1 MTIYLIGCLITYI
14 LCKSIRYKSN
24 DNEWEDVKITLLA
37 TLCSWVS
44 VIIIFAVL
52 ICKFFNEI
60 LPKYFKN
67 KKPPK
72 WL

>member
-1 MTIYLIGCLITYI
+1 MGIYLIGCLITYI
-14 LCKSIRYKSN
+14 RCKSIRYKSN
-24 DNEWEDVKITLLA
+24 NNEWKDVKITLLA

-44 VIIIFAVL
+44 IIIILVVL
-52 ICKFFNEI
+52 IFAFFNET
-60 LPKYFKN
+60 LPEYFKN